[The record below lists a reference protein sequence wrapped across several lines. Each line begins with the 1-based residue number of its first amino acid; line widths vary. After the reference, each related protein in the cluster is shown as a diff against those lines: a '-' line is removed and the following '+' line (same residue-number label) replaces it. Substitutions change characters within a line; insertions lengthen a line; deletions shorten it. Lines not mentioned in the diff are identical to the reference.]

1 METVFNGYN
10 CSVFAYG
17 TTGARKN
24 LHDARWEG
32 ENSNVVPT
40 LLGANVESS
49 GLSRYHLPHHGGN
62 LQENIHAGRQ
72 NLRGWNLLPRGLQR
86 DRTRSPQSC
95 RSVLVET
102 RNSLKLLLCR
112 RAGDQRDGKLHRHP
126 GSNDAQTHRA
136 GGNPLS
142 PHLR

>member
-24 LHDARWEG
+24 LHDAGWEG

-49 GLSRYHLPHHGGN
+49 GLSRYHLPDHGGN
-62 LQENIHAGRQ
+62 LQENISTLDDKTCEVEISYLEVYNETVRD
-72 NLRGWNLLPRGLQR
+72 LLTTERR
-86 DRTRSPQSC
+86 
-95 RSVLVET
+95 ET
-102 RNSLKLLLCR
+102 PPPFRV
-112 RAGDQRDGKLHRHP
+112 
-126 GSNDAQTHRA
+126 
-136 GGNPLS
+136 
-142 PHLR
+142 